1 MKKTIEPLED
11 AGLNPLVYKDDLAN
25 IFDGEANL
33 LKAIDIIEK
42 WRHKR
47 HKSKQE
53 VAWQF
58 DYPEQESE

>member
-1 MKKTIEPLED
+1 MLCPDLFNIYVKKTIEPLED

-42 WRHKR
+42 W
-47 HKSKQE
+47 Q
-53 VAWQF
+53 A
-58 DYPEQESE
+58 